1 MSQPAATERS
11 PKDLPLNAMTV
22 DVEDYFHVE
31 AFRSR
36 ISSKRWDEYPVR
48 FDTNT
53 RRILDL
59 FDRFEVKATF
69 FVLGWAA
76 RKRPEVVRDIVARGH
91 EVGCHSYWHRLVYS
105 LEPKEFRDDL
115 REATHVLEDIT
126 QKPLAGYRA
135 PSYSIVKRSLWALE
149 ILAEEGYRYDSSIFP
164 MRHDLYGLPS
174 FPRNIVRVEL
184 GEAPEGAG
192 VSRTITEFP
201 PSTLR
206 VLGMTLPGPGGGY
219 LRIFPLRYS
228 LWALGRLGRR
238 DRMPGSVYVHPW
250 EVDPEQPRVKARWRS
265 RLRHYT
271 GLRRTAQR
279 LERIIQT
286 FRFAPMG
293 EVLAAN
299 PPERAVTLESFR
311 STESA

>member
-1 MSQPAATERS
+1 
-11 PKDLPLNAMTV
+11 MTV

-36 ISSKRWDEYPVR
+36 ISSTRWDEYPIR

-59 FDRFEVKATF
+59 FDRFDVKATF

-76 RKRPEVVRDIVARGH
+76 RKCPEVVREIVARGH

-105 LEPKEFRDDL
+105 LEPTEFRDDL
-115 REATHVLEDIT
+115 REATHVLEDLV
-126 QKPLAGYRA
+126 QKPLVGYRA
-135 PSYSIVKRSLWALE
+135 PSYSIVERSLWALE

-164 MRHDLYGLPS
+164 MRHDVYGLPS
-174 FPRNIVRVEL
+174 FPRKIVRVEL
-184 GEAPEGAG
+184 GDGRQESGAA
-192 VSRTITEFP
+192 RNITEFP

-238 DRMPGSVYVHPW
+238 DRIPGSVYVHPW
-250 EVDPEQPRVKARWRS
+250 EVDADQPRVKAPLRS

-271 GLRRTAQR
+271 GLRRTEER
-279 LERIIQT
+279 LEHLLRR

-293 EVLAAN
+293 EVLALH
-299 PPERAVTLESFR
+299 PPEGTVSLR
-311 STESA
+311 SLRDC